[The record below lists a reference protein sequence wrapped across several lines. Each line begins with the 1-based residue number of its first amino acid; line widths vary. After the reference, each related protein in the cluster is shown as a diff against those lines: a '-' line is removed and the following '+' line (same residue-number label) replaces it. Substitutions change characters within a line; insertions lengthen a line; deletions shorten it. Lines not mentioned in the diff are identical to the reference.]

1 LKQELRRTV
10 LERRDAL
17 TPDERAAKSALIADR
32 LRSLIEYRAAET
44 IMFYVEFRSEVMTRP
59 MIDAALR
66 VGKKVLVPK
75 VDKSR
80 QRLRLFELY
89 EPHRELIPGYMGIP
103 EPDPYLARE
112 AEIEEVEMVVAPG
125 VAFDTAGWRLGYGGG
140 YYDRLAVKLMPM
152 TPLVGLAFEAQIVDE
167 IPREKHDRPMKVVVT
182 EERVIRH

>member
-17 TPDERAAKSALIADR
+17 TQDERAAKSAVIAEK

-44 IMFYVEFRSEVMTRP
+44 ILFYVEFRSEVITRP

-66 VGKKVLVPK
+66 FGKKVLVPK

-80 QRLRLFELY
+80 HRLRLFELY

-103 EPDPYLARE
+103 EPDTYLTRE
-112 AEIEEVEMVVAPG
+112 ADVDEVEMVVVPG
-125 VAFDTAGWRLGYGGG
+125 VAFDTKCWRLGYGGG
-140 YYDRLAVKLMPM
+140 YYDRMAVKLRPG

-167 IPREKHDRPMKVVVT
+167 IPQEKHDRPMKVVVT
-182 EERVIRH
+182 EERELRP